1 MKSMTFKAFALA
13 LLLGLSLA
21 VQAQVYRSDALLDW
35 KEGEV
40 PPPPAFNV
48 DKLLVFDVSTASTM
62 VYGVDP
68 ATLSISDDGIVRYV
82 IVATSPSGVRNAFY
96 EGIRCSSGEY
106 KTYARHTLQGGWA
119 KVNNP
124 EWKTVFGNMPSR
136 HALQFAKTAACDN
149 VAPAS
154 TVDEIVRHLKT
165 DRFNR

>member
-48 DKLLVFDVSTASTM
+48 DKLLTFDVSTGSTM

-82 IVATSPSGVRNAFY
+82 VVATSPSGVRNSFY

-106 KTYARHTLQGGWA
+106 KTYARHTPQGGWA
-119 KVNNP
+119 KVSNP
-124 EWKTVFGNMPSR
+124 EWKTMFGNMPSR

-149 VAPAS
+149 VAPPS
-154 TVDEIVRHLKT
+154 SVGEIVQHLKSWK
-165 DRFNR
+165 FNR